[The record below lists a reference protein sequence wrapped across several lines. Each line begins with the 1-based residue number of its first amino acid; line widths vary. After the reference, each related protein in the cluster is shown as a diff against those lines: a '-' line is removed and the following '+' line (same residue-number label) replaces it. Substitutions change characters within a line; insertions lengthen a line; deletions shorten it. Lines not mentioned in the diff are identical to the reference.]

1 MSSTRTS
8 YYLSLATVT
17 AAAGLTAVLIVLG
30 WSVAAVLIVLGWSV
44 MFGYCSLTVES
55 FHLLSLLVLGTTG
68 SLVLLILLYLR
79 FVVHHASSHL
89 S

>member
-17 AAAGLTAVLIVLG
+17 AAAGL
-30 WSVAAVLIVLGWSV
+30 AAVLIVLGWRV
-44 MFGYCSLTVES
+44 MFGYCSLTEES

-79 FVVHHASSHL
+79 FVVHQTSSHP

>member
-17 AAAGLTAVLIVLG
+17 VAAGL
-30 WSVAAVLIVLGWSV
+30 AAVLIVLGWSV

-55 FHLLSLLVLGTTG
+55 FHLLSLLVLGTAG

>member
-17 AAAGLTAVLIVLG
+17 AAAGL
-30 WSVAAVLIVLGWSV
+30 AAVLIVLGWSV
-44 MFGYCSLTVES
+44 MFGYCSLTVEN
-55 FHLLSLLVLGTTG
+55 FHLLSLLVLGTAG

-79 FVVHHASSHL
+79 FVVHHASSHP

>member
-1 MSSTRTS
+1 MLLRYYLSISDKS

-17 AAAGLTAVLIVLG
+17 AAAGL
-30 WSVAAVLIVLGWSV
+30 AAVLIVLGWSV

-55 FHLLSLLVLGTTG
+55 FHLLSLLVLGTAG
-68 SLVLLILLYLR
+68 SLVLFILLYLR

>member
-8 YYLSLATVT
+8 YYLSLATVI
-17 AAAGLTAVLIVLG
+17 AAAGLV
-30 WSVAAVLIVLGWSV
+30 AVLIVLGWSV

-55 FHLLSLLVLGTTG
+55 FHLLSLLVLGTAG

-79 FVVHHASSHL
+79 FVVRTSCLFPSIL
-89 S
+89 NEVSI

>member
-17 AAAGLTAVLIVLG
+17 AAAGL
-30 WSVAAVLIVLGWSV
+30 AAVLIVLGWSV
-44 MFGYCSLTVES
+44 RFGNCSLTVES
-55 FHLLSLLVLGTTG
+55 FHLLSLLVLGTAG

-79 FVVHHASSHL
+79 FVVHHASSHP

>member
-17 AAAGLTAVLIVLG
+17 AAAGL
-30 WSVAAVLIVLGWSV
+30 AAVLIVLGWSV

-55 FHLLSLLVLGTTG
+55 FHLLSLLVLGTAG
-68 SLVLLILLYLR
+68 SLVLFILLYLR
-79 FVVHHASSHL
+79 FVVHHTSSHL

>member
-17 AAAGLTAVLIVLG
+17 AAAGL
-30 WSVAAVLIVLGWSV
+30 AAVLIVLGWSV

-79 FVVHHASSHL
+79 FVVHQTSSHP

>member
-17 AAAGLTAVLIVLG
+17 AAAGL
-30 WSVAAVLIVLGWSV
+30 AAVLIVLGWSV

>member
-17 AAAGLTAVLIVLG
+17 AAAGL
-30 WSVAAVLIVLGWSV
+30 AAVLIVLGWSV
-44 MFGYCSLTVES
+44 MFGYCSLTVAS
-55 FHLLSLLVLGTTG
+55 FHLLSLLVLGTAG

-79 FVVHHASSHL
+79 FVVHHASSHP

>member
-8 YYLSLATVT
+8 YYLSFAAVTV
-17 AAAGLTAVLIVLG
+17 AAGL
-30 WSVAAVLIVLGWSV
+30 AAALIVLGWSV

-55 FHLLSLLVLGTTG
+55 FHLLSLLVLGTAG

-79 FVVHHASSHL
+79 FVVHHASSHP

>member
-30 WSVAAVLIVLGWSV
+30 WSV

-55 FHLLSLLVLGTTG
+55 FHLLSLLVLGIAG

-79 FVVHHASSHL
+79 FVVHHASSHP

>member
-8 YYLSLATVT
+8 YYLSFAAVT
-17 AAAGLTAVLIVLG
+17 AAAGL
-30 WSVAAVLIVLGWSV
+30 AAALIVLGWSV

-55 FHLLSLLVLGTTG
+55 FHLLSLLVLGTSG
-68 SLVLLILLYLR
+68 SLVLLIFLYFR
-79 FVVHHASSHL
+79 FVVHQTSSHP

>member
-17 AAAGLTAVLIVLG
+17 AAAGL
-30 WSVAAVLIVLGWSV
+30 AAVLIVLGWSV

-55 FHLLSLLVLGTTG
+55 FHLLSLLVLGIAG

-79 FVVHHASSHL
+79 FVVHHASSHP

>member
-1 MSSTRTS
+1 MSSTHTS

-17 AAAGLTAVLIVLG
+17 AAAGL
-30 WSVAAVLIVLGWSV
+30 AAVLIVLGWSV

-79 FVVHHASSHL
+79 FVVHHASSHP

>member
-1 MSSTRTS
+1 MSSSHTS
-8 YYLSLATVT
+8 YYLSFAAVTV
-17 AAAGLTAVLIVLG
+17 AAGL
-30 WSVAAVLIVLGWSV
+30 AAALIVLGWSV

-55 FHLLSLLVLGTTG
+55 FHLLSMLVLGTAG

-79 FVVHHASSHL
+79 FVVHHASSHP